1 MIVLD
6 TNIVISGYLE
16 DDIDLSLLTQD
27 ELVLAPDIFELELLN
42 VLRKYHY
49 MRSLDLHTVDELHQ
63 LSMSLID
70 ELIPAYDFIDTI
82 RQISFALN
90 HPIYDCAFL
99 ALAKI
104 RYARFVSFDKRLL
117 AKAKSLN
124 IYTIDGNDFL
134 KS

>member
-16 DDIDLSLLTQD
+16 EDIDLSLLTQD
-27 ELVLAPDIFELELLN
+27 ELVLAPDIFEPELLN

-49 MRSLDLHTVDELHQ
+49 KRALDIITVNELYH

-70 ELIPAYDFIDTI
+70 ELIPAHDYIDTI
-82 RQISFALN
+82 RQISFTLN

-104 RYARFVSFDKRLL
+104 RYARFVSFDKKLL
-117 AKAKSLN
+117 DKAKSLYIN
-124 IYTIDGNDFL
+124 TIDGNDFL